1 MKSIPAHWD
10 AIFAKTA
17 TMELGWYE
25 QDSRLSIQF
34 LNQIKSWQTAT
45 IFVAGAGTTNLIE
58 ELLTKNTNLVVNDI
72 SAEAI
77 NIMKSRVGGKAKN
90 ITWLCQDISA
100 PLPSFLQPIDI
111 WFDRAV
117 LHFLVDD
124 EDIVSY
130 FNNIKSSVKISGHVI
145 LAEFSKTGA
154 LKCAGLNVHRY
165 SLEEL
170 ANNLG
175 SDFQLLNHFETN
187 FINPRGDPRPYIYGL
202 FKRIK

>member
-1 MKSIPAHWD
+1 MLFRS
-10 AIFAKTA
+10 
-17 TMELGWYE
+17 E
-25 QDSRLSIQF
+25 
-34 LNQIKSWQTAT
+34 
-45 IFVAGAGTTNLIE
+45 
-58 ELLTKNTNLVVNDI
+58 
-72 SAEAI
+72 
-77 NIMKSRVGGKAKN
+77 KAKS

-100 PLPSFLQPIDI
+100 PLPNFLPPIDI

-124 EDIVSY
+124 KDIVSY
-130 FNNIKSSVKISGHVI
+130 FKNINSFVKIGGHVI

-170 ANNLG
+170 TNNLG
-175 SDFQLLNHFETN
+175 ADFQLINHLETN
-187 FINPRGDPRPYIYGL
+187 FINPRGDLRPYIYGL